1 MSEVERRPILTPLS
15 MVTPEVPRWAWQ
27 DRVPIGGLTIFSGTG
42 GIGKSTVLAWLTAGW
57 SNGTLAG
64 DLEGS
69 PCNVL
74 LVATEDHL
82 ASVLTPRLIAAGC
95 DTERVTDL
103 KIGARDGSDN
113 WTENPTIAQDL
124 NTVRQAVEESATRV
138 LIVDP
143 VVSMQSGNSNDLA
156 DVRRDLNRLAGIAYD
171 LDLAVILVHH
181 WNKGQGGAS
190 SRMSGSHAYRD
201 SARSSLALAEDLD
214 TDQRVLTVEKSNYA
228 NTREIPSL
236 AFAIHT
242 VDLDLGNGQTA
253 RIGRADCLGETDV
266 TVDEV
271 ATRSEPNLG
280 ATAQDILELA
290 SERET
295 ITAKDVE
302 ELLGCTAGSARS
314 YLNRL
319 VKKDHLERVR
329 TGTYQITE
337 NGRLAGA
344 DQNATNATARQ
355 RDTGLGTVTV
365 LHPKC
370 PKHPDHPTYAG
381 DCARCA
387 ADRNGN
393 GTATD
398 SDGTAY
404 TVTGYWCG
412 VCGWPTTE
420 TIPNHPNCEP
430 AQATA

>member
-1 MSEVERRPILTPLS
+1 MSETERRPILTPLS

-57 SNGTLAG
+57 SNGSLAG

-82 ASVLTPRLIAAGC
+82 ASVLTPRLMAAGA
-95 DTERVTDL
+95 DADRLTDL
-103 KIGARDGSDN
+103 KIGARNGSDN

-124 NTVRQAVEESATRV
+124 ETVRQAVEESGARV

-156 DVRRDLNRLAGIAYD
+156 DVRRDLNRLAGVAYD
-171 LDLAVILVHH
+171 LDLAIILVHH

-201 SARSSLALAEDLD
+201 AARSSLALAEDLD

-236 AFAIHT
+236 AFAIQT
-242 VDLDLGNGQTA
+242 VELDLGNGEAA
-253 RIGRADCLGETDV
+253 RIGRADCLGETDL

-271 ATRSEPNLG
+271 ATRTEPNLG
-280 ATAQDILELA
+280 GNAQEILELA
-290 SERET
+290 SERDT
-295 ITAKDVE
+295 IAAKDVE
-302 ELLGCTAGSARS
+302 ELLGCSSGSART
-314 YLNRL
+314 YLGRL
-319 VKKDHLERVR
+319 VKKEHLEKVRV
-329 TGTYQITE
+329 GTYRITQA
-337 NGRLAGA
+337 GRAAVSPL
-344 DQNATNATARQ
+344 NATNATARQ
-355 RDTGLGTVTV
+355 RDKGLGSVAV
-365 LHPKC
+365 IHPNC
-370 PKHPDHPTYAG
+370 PNHPDHPTYAG

-387 ADRNGN
+387 AERDGN

-398 SDGTAY
+398 RDGY
-404 TVTGYWCG
+404 TYEVTGSWCG
-412 VCGWPTTE
+412 VCGWPTKN
-420 TIPNHPNCEP
+420 TIPNHPNCAP
-430 AQATA
+430 AQAIA